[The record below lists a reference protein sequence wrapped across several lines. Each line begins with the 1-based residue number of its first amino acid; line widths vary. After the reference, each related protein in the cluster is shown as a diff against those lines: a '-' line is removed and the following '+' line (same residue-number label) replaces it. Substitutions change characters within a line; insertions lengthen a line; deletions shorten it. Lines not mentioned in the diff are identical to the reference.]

1 MDASANGEQVDGR
14 LVAADDVRRCASRG
28 AARIELR
35 ERAIVTPEARDV
47 AKELGIALVDAGQ
60 AVAAPAPVAARPA
73 FAAPLA
79 GSHAGRATAPPP
91 IADERVRETVEDIT
105 DRVLAQVGRP
115 VPRQEVQSLVQRALR
130 DAAHAADNGSGTCGC
145 PHL

>member
-1 MDASANGEQVDGR
+1 MDASVNGEQIDGR

-28 AARIELR
+28 VARIELR
-35 ERAIVTPEARDV
+35 ERTIVTPEARDV
-47 AKELGIALVDAGQ
+47 AKELGIALV
-60 AVAAPAPVAARPA
+60 PAEHV
-73 FAAPLA
+73 
-79 GSHAGRATAPPP
+79 PPP
-91 IADERVRETVEDIT
+91 PPVTPQATPVVDDGVRETVDDIT

-130 DAAHAADNGSGTCGC
+130 DAAHAADNGAGTCGC